1 MNKSE
6 VKYINMGE
14 QINII
19 IASDEQYL
27 CHATITIISILSNTK
42 SKSIMFY
49 FLDEGIGK
57 ENREYIEWEVN
68 KLNGNIKFINIDKEI
83 FSKFYIS
90 GHIRQSAYYRL
101 IAPNLLPVDAEKA
114 IYVDSDLIVGD
125 DIVKLFKEN
134 IDEYIIGAVEDSKQ
148 DLNRLKGL
156 GINNQHYFNSGVL
169 LINLIKWREANVT
182 EKAFQFAIDNPAK
195 LIYWDQDT
203 LNAVLGGEWYQLDTK
218 WNVQTVFFELEEYKK
233 VCSNPSIIHF
243 TTDIKPWHI
252 YSEHPYRQLY
262 LEYREKTRWNNI
274 SLINDRLLDRMS
286 LGTKLIVFGTGNH
299 AERIVGN
306 LPFEVAYF
314 VDNDERKY
322 RTIFLDKLV
331 NKPSSILSENKD
343 DIAVIIA
350 SMYTKEIGNQLK
362 KLGFEKDIHFFE
374 LHS

>member
-156 GINNQHYFNSGVL
+156 GLTI
-169 LINLIKWREANVT
+169 
-182 EKAFQFAIDNPAK
+182 
-195 LIYWDQDT
+195 
-203 LNAVLGGEWYQLDTK
+203 
-218 WNVQTVFFELEEYKK
+218 
-233 VCSNPSIIHF
+233 SIIL
-243 TTDIKPWHI
+243 I
-252 YSEHPYRQLY
+252 Q
-262 LEYREKTRWNNI
+262 EYC
-274 SLINDRLLDRMS
+274 
-286 LGTKLIVFGTGNH
+286 
-299 AERIVGN
+299 
-306 LPFEVAYF
+306 
-314 VDNDERKY
+314 
-322 RTIFLDKLV
+322 
-331 NKPSSILSENKD
+331 
-343 DIAVIIA
+343 
-350 SMYTKEIGNQLK
+350 
-362 KLGFEKDIHFFE
+362 
-374 LHS
+374 

>member
-1 MNKSE
+1 M
-6 VKYINMGE
+6 
-14 QINII
+14 
-19 IASDEQYL
+19 
-27 CHATITIISILSNTK
+27 
-42 SKSIMFY
+42 
-49 FLDEGIGK
+49 
-57 ENREYIEWEVN
+57 
-68 KLNGNIKFINIDKEI
+68 
-83 FSKFYIS
+83 
-90 GHIRQSAYYRL
+90 
-101 IAPNLLPVDAEKA
+101 
-114 IYVDSDLIVGD
+114 
-125 DIVKLFKEN
+125 
-134 IDEYIIGAVEDSKQ
+134 
-148 DLNRLKGL
+148 
-156 GINNQHYFNSGVL
+156 
-169 LINLIKWREANVT
+169 
-182 EKAFQFAIDNPAK
+182 
-195 LIYWDQDT
+195 
-203 LNAVLGGEWYQLDTK
+203 
-218 WNVQTVFFELEEYKK
+218 QTVFFELEEYKK

-343 DIAVIIA
+343 NIAVIIA

>member
-1 MNKSE
+1 
-6 VKYINMGE
+6 MGE

-343 DIAVIIA
+343 NIAVIIA